1 MTVVSIDLPRSPDS
15 VTAARWLVDAHAT
28 GLDPQQRQDAALM
41 VSELVA
47 NAVLHPALTAAGVC
61 GSSTSSPPTGEFS
74 RAAPR
79 SGSGLVCEAASA
91 DASSRRNVHRGFG
104 SAAAV
109 TITTCRATGRIARPA
124 S

>member
-15 VTAARWLVDAHAT
+15 VTAARRLVDAHAT
-28 GLDPQQRQDAALM
+28 GLDAQQRQDAALM

-74 RAAPR
+74 RQHQGLVPAWSSKRRALTLRVGETSTGALGAPR
-79 SGSGLVCEAASA
+79 
-91 DASSRRNVHRGFG
+91 R
-104 SAAAV
+104 
-109 TITTCRATGRIARPA
+109 
-124 S
+124 